1 MKSLM
6 PVLVLLALLV
16 VVAGAQAADKPV
28 NMNVDGKAVTVTPPA
43 IERAGTTYVPLR
55 SGVQALGGSVK
66 WNPNTKSAT
75 VVLCGKVAR
84 ISGSEGL
91 TIGGSIYLPL
101 RLMSTRLG
109 CGVKWEAA
117 SRTVFITKPKTGG

>member
-1 MKSLM
+1 MKSPAL
-6 PVLVLLALLV
+6 LFALLALV
-16 VVAGAQAADKPV
+16 VAVAGAQAADKPV

-55 SGVQALGGSVK
+55 SGVQALGGGVK

-109 CGVKWEAA
+109 CGVKWEAP
-117 SRTVFITKPKTGG
+117 SRTVFVTKPKTGG

>member
-1 MKSLM
+1 MKSLTT
-6 PVLVLLALLV
+6 VLVSLAVLV
-16 VVAGAQAADKPV
+16 AVAGVQAADRPV
-28 NMNVDGKAVTVTPPA
+28 NMNVDGKVVTVSPPA

-75 VVLCGKVAR
+75 VVLCGKIAR

-109 CGVKWEAA
+109 CGVKWEAP

>member
-6 PVLVLLALLV
+6 TVFVLFPLLV
-16 VVAGAQAADKPV
+16 VITAVQAADKPV
-28 NMNVDGKAVTVTPPA
+28 NMNVDGRAVTVTPPA

-55 SGVQALGGSVK
+55 SGVQALGGNVK
-66 WNPNTKSAT
+66 WNPNTKTAT

-109 CGVKWEAA
+109 CGIRWEAP
-117 SRTVFITKPKTGG
+117 SRTVFITKPITGG